1 MLALQ
6 SCLWLVEKAT
16 RKQLDA
22 LQKQQAACRQ
32 LDQCCSELCMC
43 DPICLKKLYLFAL
56 LSDSWRQE
64 DLQSISSPEDFV
76 SFMQKEKKL
85 VSD

>member
-1 MLALQ
+1 
-6 SCLWLVEKAT
+6 
-16 RKQLDA
+16 
-22 LQKQQAACRQ
+22 
-32 LDQCCSELCMC
+32 MC